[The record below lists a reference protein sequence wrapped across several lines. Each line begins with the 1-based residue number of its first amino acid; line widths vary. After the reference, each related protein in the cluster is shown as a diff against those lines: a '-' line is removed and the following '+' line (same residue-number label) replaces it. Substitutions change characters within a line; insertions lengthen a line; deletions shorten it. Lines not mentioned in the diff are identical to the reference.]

1 MAYGVYDGELP
12 AATTTPVPVLGDTFS
27 LTAADGVAH
36 HYLDSTVLVERAGGR
51 GWSA

>member
-36 HYLDSTVLVERAGGR
+36 HYLDSTATSIRTG
-51 GWSA
+51 